1 MARIVNT
8 AERGNYPLPHAPRA
22 CAITGRAEG
31 EFVDFQKVID
41 SPYPTRLYIAREVIE
56 EIAREQFGMVSE
68 GKAKQ
73 LEEWH
78 AYEKKRADD
87 LQDVLDTAV
96 QLEERRPNAV
106 NRRELANAR

>member
-1 MARIVNT
+1 MARIINT
-8 AERGNYPLPHAPRA
+8 ADEGSYPLPNAPHA
-22 CAITGRAEG
+22 CAVTGRAEG

-41 SPYPTRLYIAREVIE
+41 SPHPTRLYIAREVIE

-78 AYEKKRADD
+78 RHEKKRADE

-106 NRRELANAR
+106 NRRELANA